1 MIYIETCKL
10 KTEAVAET
18 KTITQREVKSMKT
31 REERLNEIQNQINAK
46 MDVINSLPL
55 SIHHY
60 PELVSE
66 VDALAAQRD
75 ALQAQIAAES
85 KAAANAY
92 MQSQGWGDVFQA

>member
-10 KTEAVAET
+10 KTEAEAET
-18 KTITQREVKSMKT
+18 KTINQREVKSMKT
-31 REERLNEIQNQINAK
+31 NEIQKQINAK

-75 ALQAQIAAES
+75 ALKAEIDAES

>member
-1 MIYIETCKL
+1 MIYVETCKL
-10 KTEAVAET
+10 KTEAEAET
-18 KTITQREVKSMKT
+18 KTINQRKVKSMKT
-31 REERLNEIQNQINAK
+31 REERINAK